1 MNLNPDCVRDILIYL
16 EDNLILFD
24 DDHRVC
30 RNEIGWRALA
40 EDDNLNKKYLI
51 DDIRYTV
58 IQFSE
63 AGFIVGKPVTG
74 GRHHGI
80 GSFDILDI
88 TWAGH
93 ELLASLRGEELWA
106 ATKSV
111 ADRLGTYSI
120 KALSTIASAVI
131 SAKINQY
138 FQGGAPL

>member
-1 MNLNPDCVRDILIYL
+1 MKLNPDCVRDVLIYL

-24 DDHRVC
+24 DEYRVC
-30 RNEIGWRALA
+30 RNEIGWKALS
-40 EDDNLNKKYLI
+40 EDDCLNKKYLI
-51 DDIRYTV
+51 DDIRYAI
-58 IQFSE
+58 IQLSE

-74 GRHHGI
+74 GRNYGI
-80 GSFDILDI
+80 IGLDILGI

-93 ELLASLRGEELWA
+93 ELLANLRGEELWT

-111 ADRLGTYSI
+111 ADKLGTYSI

-131 SAKINQY
+131 TAKINQY